1 MFGRRLE
8 DQLWENSRALE
19 RTLDS
24 YAYAHVRTGNDF
36 LVYELRQPDPSSG
49 IRGAFLAVRR
59 KAFANSIG
67 RAIFGNAGSLE
78 EAVEAINSLPAQSY
92 SRQEAQG
99 RIYSL
104 NYLVLSGTVGAMV
117 AAVLVEGSA
126 TVGGLVIGSLMYI
139 IFPSC
144 ARSFFGLP
152 KAIFRYALSVDQ
164 YKAPSNGLSDL
175 IEGKEALTAMLQ
187 LTEIRRIR
195 M

>member
-8 DQLWENSRALE
+8 DQLWENPGALE
-19 RTLDS
+19 RTLDPH
-24 YAYAHVRTGNDF
+24 AYAHVRTSNNF
-36 LVYELRQPDPSSG
+36 LVYELRHPDPSSG

-59 KAFANSIG
+59 KAFANSVG

-99 RIYSL
+99 RVYSL
-104 NYLVLSGTVGAMV
+104 KYLILSGAVGAMA

-126 TVGGLVIGSLMYI
+126 AVGGLVTGSLMYL
-139 IFPSC
+139 IFPSYV
-144 ARSFFGLP
+144 RSFFGLP
-152 KAIFRYALSVDQ
+152 KAILRYALSIDQ
-164 YKAPSNGLSDL
+164 YKAPGNGLSDL

-187 LTEIRRIR
+187 LTEIGRIR
-195 M
+195 V